1 MNIKFLVFL
10 SFVTY
15 LFTCFILGRNEARM
29 EQRDRAL
36 FRSILNFGLL
46 GVISFCIPYDNVP
59 SATNPLHPVL
69 TLTIWVVIADL
80 IFTITHRLLHT
91 RPLYWIHKQHHE
103 NRPSYS
109 TSTFDAHPIEFL
121 FGNVATGLVPMLIFK
136 GSEFTQFLWIFGA
149 VINTTIG
156 HHQEGPH
163 LIHHSLLKCNYGQ
176 GFYIWDRLFGTYKY
190 KS

>member
-15 LFTCFILGRNEARM
+15 LCTCFILGRNEAKM

-46 GVISFCIPYDNVP
+46 WVITSCIPYENVP
-59 SATNPLHPVL
+59 CAIDPLHMVL
-69 TLTIWVVIADL
+69 TLFIWTCIADL
-80 IFTITHRLLHT
+80 IFTSTHRLLHT
-91 RPLYWIHKQHHE
+91 RYLYWIHKQHHE

-109 TSTFDAHPIEFL
+109 TSSFDAHPIEFL
-121 FGNVATGLVPMLIFK
+121 FGNVATGLLPMLIFE
-136 GSEFTQFLWIFGA
+136 GSDFTQFIWIFGA

-156 HHQEGPH
+156 HHKEGPH

-190 KS
+190 SK